1 MRFREM
7 WIVDACWPGAAKWC
21 LIPCPISTRMCFV
34 ADKDELIIRPA
45 TGAEVDTIVDWAA
58 DEGWN
63 PGLRD
68 SALFHATDKRGF
80 LIGYRGDTAVSAIS
94 AVSYGDTFGFIG
106 FYIVKPGQRGQ
117 GYGLRIWK
125 AAMARLAGRV
135 IGLDGVIDQQ
145 ANYRESGFA
154 LAHRNIRYG
163 GTVGI
168 PADVE
173 SGSGEIADS
182 STITFDSLA
191 AYDAP
196 FFTAP
201 RIEFLQHWLQAP
213 GHVGKLLMRDGK
225 IAGYG
230 VIRPCRD
237 GSKIGPLFADD
248 AAAADDL
255 FRALAATSTGTV
267 YLDTPEPNDAAI
279 ALAERYGMVA
289 SFETARMYAGPPP
302 ALPLGRIYGITTF
315 ELG

>member
-1 MRFREM
+1 M
-7 WIVDACWPGAAKWC
+7 
-21 LIPCPISTRMCFV
+21 T
-34 ADKDELIIRPA
+34 DKDELIIRPA
-45 TGAEVDTIVDWAA
+45 TGAEVDIIVDWAA

-63 PGLRD
+63 PGLCD
-68 SALFHATDKRGF
+68 SALFHATDNQGF
-80 LIGYRGDTAVSAIS
+80 LIGYLGDTAVSAIS
-94 AVSYGDTFGFIG
+94 AVAYGATFGFIG
-106 FYIVKPGQRGQ
+106 FYIVKPGHRGH

-125 AAMARLAGRV
+125 AAMVQLAGRV
-135 IGLDGVIDQQ
+135 IGLDGVVDQQ
-145 ANYRESGFA
+145 ANYRKSGFA

-163 GTVGI
+163 GVVGTL
-168 PADVE
+168 ADGE
-173 SGSGEIADS
+173 SGSGQIVDS
-182 STITFDSLA
+182 SAAAFDSLA

-196 FFTAP
+196 FFAAS
-201 RIEFLQHWLQAP
+201 RIEFLQHWLHAP
-213 GHVGKLLMRDGK
+213 GHVAKLMMRDGK

-248 AAAADDL
+248 AATADEL
-255 FRALAATSTGTV
+255 FRALAVTTTGTV
-267 YLDTPEPNDAAI
+267 YLDTPEPNEAAI